1 MLRPAGSDGSAF
13 LLQERLLCFCLFLV
27 SVSQSS
33 SSSTPALFLFVFG
46 CVSQSSSY
54 FLYAKGQGVALIWFC

>member
-33 SSSTPALFLFVFG
+33 STRTPALFLFVFG
-46 CVSQSSSY
+46 KCVTVV
-54 FLYAKGQGVALIWFC
+54 F

>member
-33 SSSTPALFLFVFG
+33 SSSTPALFLFVSG
-46 CVSQSSSY
+46 KCVTVVFY
-54 FLYAKGQGVALIWFC
+54 KKACFVFVCFW